1 MAIKKY
7 APLSAGTD
15 RGTSSSRIR
24 AAINRQA
31 ASTVAD
37 ALKRVQPRHKGY
49 IMQRA
54 AGKTPAQAW
63 QDTMPKVNNPDASA
77 RRLETRPNIK
87 TALHAAEEAVIRGS
101 LMSAAQ
107 RRDYVLDRLI
117 LETTSGGDSARV
129 RSLELLGKTAGLFS
143 DKSEAPGI
151 KSGDIKTRIEQMLRS
166 ISERDVS
173 SQSITIDAEEPIDAV
188 SERVNDTDSGAGDDP
203 PMPHPPRGDSA

>member
-1 MAIKKY
+1 
-7 APLSAGTD
+7 
-15 RGTSSSRIR
+15 
-24 AAINRQA
+24 
-31 ASTVAD
+31 
-37 ALKRVQPRHKGY
+37 
-49 IMQRA
+49 
-54 AGKTPAQAW
+54 
-63 QDTMPKVNNPDASA
+63 MPKVNNPDASA

-173 SQSITIDAEEPIDAV
+173 SQSITIDAKTDAIDVV
-188 SERVNDTDSGAGDDP
+188 SERVNDPDSGAGDDP
-203 PMPHPPRGDSA
+203 PMPHPPRADSA